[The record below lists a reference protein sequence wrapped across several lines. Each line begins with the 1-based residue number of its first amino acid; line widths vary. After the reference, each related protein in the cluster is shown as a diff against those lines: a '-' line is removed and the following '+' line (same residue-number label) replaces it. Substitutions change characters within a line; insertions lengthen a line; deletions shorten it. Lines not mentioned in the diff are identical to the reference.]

1 MAAKRTRK
9 KTRRPPKSFMRR
21 CVAHVKAAA
30 RKARKH
36 IRSPEAVCGGEW
48 YHKMNRA
55 SRARAKRTHRD

>member
-1 MAAKRTRK
+1 MATKRKTR
-9 KTRRPPKSFMRR
+9 TRRPPKSWMRR
-21 CVAHVKAAA
+21 CVMHVKAAA
-30 RKARKH
+30 KRARRA

>member
-1 MAAKRTRK
+1 M
-9 KTRRPPKSFMRR
+9 
-21 CVAHVKAAA
+21 HVKAAA
-30 RKARKH
+30 KRARRA